1 MVEMSSGK
9 GKVVPITLLQLLQ
22 RSWGGPAQGSQ
33 NHSLIQAYQLL
44 LASAK
49 LEAPPS
55 DMH

>member
-1 MVEMSSGK
+1 MVEKSSGK

-22 RSWGGPAQGSQ
+22 RGWGGPAQGSQ
-33 NHSLIQAYQLL
+33 NHRLIQAYQLL
-44 LASAK
+44 LASTK